1 MKKNIIILFTLSL
14 FLIPISSFAQ
24 NNNQN
29 SSPIP
34 SNIQEILNQQ
44 QQNPRELE
52 VKYPEDVKGILQED
66 VPKTTEIPLQKYLKY
81 IFYFVLTI
89 SGLIALGVIIYAG
102 FKYFTSFGNPEKI
115 KDAKNQIL
123 NAIVGLVILFISL
136 ILLNTLNPQIIG
148 NWVIK
153 ITPPNLIITPGIYL
167 CKDEGV
173 MIDSYYYNIKNYNE
187 RLRGNKQWKK
197 AFNVWK
203 EKIDENC
210 LFIINES
217 AKIKPDEHKG
227 DRTVYIIQDHTKDER
242 YGAILYSGADFSYI
256 PNQGQQIMWDFGLQN
271 EVSKMS
277 VALNGIGSIRP
288 FILNKDPS
296 INDFVQI
303 FELVDFNK
311 ADKNAHSQ
319 MVDLSQSYS
328 IFNLFSLGGAGEY
341 YNITDINLPSL
352 PRLNP
357 SLPVVRS
364 VKIQGDLIVIFFK
377 QNFITGLFG
386 TNQERTAEINVFIS
400 SDTNLS
406 DDVMGGWCYIPG
418 ETVTLPDGTTTRAR
432 DEYKPCANQMMVMF
446 GKIL

>member
-66 VPKTTEIPLQKYLKY
+66 VPRTTEIPLQKYLKY

-123 NAIVGLVILFISL
+123 NAIVGLAILFISL

-153 ITPPNLIITPGIYL
+153 ITPPNLIIKPGIYL
-167 CKDEGV
+167 CKDESV
-173 MIDSYYYNIKNYNE
+173 MLDSYYYNIKNYNE

-203 EKIDENC
+203 EKIDKNC
-210 LFIINES
+210 LFIINET
-217 AKIKPDEHKG
+217 ARID
-227 DRTVYIIQDHTKDER
+227 KDFGTGSVIYMINKQGKEG
-242 YGAILYSGADFSYI
+242 YGAILYAGSNFTSIRDQYQQLVLSGSSD
-256 PNQGQQIMWDFGLQN
+256 N
-271 EVSKMS
+271 EDTIRVDP
-277 VALNGIGSIRP
+277 VALTVVKSIRP
-288 FILNKDPS
+288 LLLTKEIKTGTYIQL
-296 INDFVQI
+296 
-303 FELVDFNK
+303 FELIDFNK
-311 ADKNAHSQ
+311 ADKNAKSQ
-319 MVDLSQSYS
+319 TIDLSS
-328 IFNLFSLGGAGEY
+328 SLQDSFGQIEE
-341 YNITDINLPSL
+341 ISLPSL
-352 PRLNP
+352 PNLQP
-357 SLPVVRS
+357 QFPVIRS
-364 VKIQGDLIVIFFK
+364 IKIEGDAIAVFLKGDV
-377 QNFITGLFG
+377 NSGGLSSFLSIIGG
-386 TNQERTAEINVFIS
+386 TLEERRKNLNVFIS

-432 DEYKPCANQMMVMF
+432 DEYKPCAKNMVVLS
-446 GKIL
+446 GKILR